1 MIQVSTSQ
9 GDENSARQ
17 LSELQ
22 SKLLPIT
29 TYGKEIQARAKEVEE
44 AIKTLNDAG
53 KDLTREKLLDFVI
66 EAPNEDRVDAYVS
79 IARPGMDYEFFQKL
93 TEKIDQ
99 AKGDAKEKLT
109 NLRENLLEATKEV
122 DEQLQA
128 RLNLAA
134 RNVNALIQTED
145 IREAT
150 LANLPAIDEFFL
162 QALENEI
169 QAAEQAKDKD
179 KVGKLQQIRDA
190 LEEAAKAIAAPQ
202 ELLQE
207 LIDADEETRKKL
219 MKERAEEITPQF
231 VEALTSLLV
240 QLDGPDN
247 IEMADKVRA
256 VYRDALRISMQS
268 SMKKEPEEK

>member
-1 MIQVSTSQ
+1 MIQVSASQ
-9 GDENSARQ
+9 GDETSARQ

-22 SKLLPIT
+22 SKLLSIT

-53 KDLTREKLLDFVI
+53 EGLTREKLLEFVI
-66 EAPNEDRVDAYVS
+66 EAPNEDRVDAFVS
-79 IARPGMDYEFFQKL
+79 LARPGMDYEFFQKL

-99 AKGDAKEKLT
+99 AKGDTKEKLT
-109 NLRENLLEATKEV
+109 NLREHLLEATQEV
-122 DEQLQA
+122 DEQLQV

-134 RNVNALIQTED
+134 RNVNALVQIED

-150 LANLPAIDEFFL
+150 LSNLPAIDEFFL

-179 KVGKLQQIRDA
+179 KVGKLKQIRDA
-190 LEEAAKAIAAPQ
+190 LEEAAKAITAPQ

-207 LIDADEETRKKL
+207 LIEADEETRKKL

-268 SMKKEPEEK
+268 SMKKEPEKK